1 MGEVANLAGTSCYVR
16 LTSGSST
23 RGRRKNMDYSMVTFI
38 WGVIVGVIST
48 LIAMGLM
55 FGGSKKA
62 RTRRAKQKAR
72 DMWSVWQ
79 DEGH

>member
-1 MGEVANLAGTSCYVR
+1 
-16 LTSGSST
+16 
-23 RGRRKNMDYSMVTFI
+23 MDYSMVTFI

-48 LIAMGLM
+48 IIAMGLM

-72 DMWSVWQ
+72 DMWSVLARR
-79 DEGH
+79 GPLTAGYG